1 MSKFSV
7 SKIYKTSRDDVAINI
22 RFPEE
27 IYQKY
32 KEISRESGHSFNGL
46 VISAMYYALDNM
58 EEENE
63 EKTYVKL

>member
-1 MSKFSV
+1 MSSFSV

-27 IYQKY
+27 IYKKY
-32 KEISRESGHSFNGL
+32 KEMSKESGHSFNGL

-63 EKTYVKL
+63 ENNYIKL